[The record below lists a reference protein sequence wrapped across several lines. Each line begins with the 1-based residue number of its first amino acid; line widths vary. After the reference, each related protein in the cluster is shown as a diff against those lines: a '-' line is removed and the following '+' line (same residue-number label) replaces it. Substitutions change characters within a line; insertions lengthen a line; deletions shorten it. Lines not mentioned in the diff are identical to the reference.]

1 MDDHD
6 LYGMLKEAG
15 IKDTASKVLKAA
27 RSWAKANP
35 HVIAGGAAGG
45 GLAGLGAYLATRPSK
60 KTGRSLDQEDA
71 KALKKEQGRKPK
83 KDEGFLGGMKRIST
97 NTFSDVADLTAK
109 HPGKAALSAI
119 PPGVLLG
126 IQVAK
131 TVKEAAAKKP
141 GKVAERFDTDSTA
154 LDTQKMGMADA
165 WGREIA
171 HEVK

>member
-15 IKDTASKVLKAA
+15 IKDTAVNAFKAA

-35 HVIAGGAAGG
+35 HVIAGGAVGG
-45 GLAGLGAYLATRPSK
+45 GMAGLGAYLAAKPSK
-60 KTGRSLDQEDA
+60 KTGLSLDQEDA
-71 KALKKEQGRKPK
+71 RALKKHEGKPK
-83 KDEGFLGGMKRIST
+83 KNEGFLGGMKRIST
-97 NTFSDVADLTAK
+97 KTFNDVADLTAK
-109 HPGKAALSAI
+109 HPGKAALSAM

-131 TVKEAAAKKP
+131 TIKEAS
-141 GKVAERFDTDSTA
+141 AE
-154 LDTQKMGMADA
+154 KMELADA